1 MHGSLPLVTYVSVP
15 GAELYVERAGEGP
28 PLLFVSGS
36 GSALSDGLRP
46 ATLPLAKHFDV
57 AGWDHRGLGESTAE
71 DGPVTMA
78 DFAADALA
86 VADSLGWQAFS
97 VFGVSFGGM
106 VAQELAVTA
115 PSRVTRLVLGCT
127 SPGGAG
133 GSSYPLHERPSP
145 EEMARIVDT
154 RPEVAGSLL
163 ELFGVRPAPREP
175 GYERQLQA
183 RRGHD
188 VWDRLPLVT
197 APTLVQAG
205 RFDGIAPPENSA
217 RIASRVPGAVL
228 KEYDGGHAFYF
239 QDGRAWDDAVA
250 FLQEG

>member
-1 MHGSLPLVTYVSVP
+1 VTNVNVP
-15 GAELYVERAGEGP
+15 GASLYVERAGAGP
-28 PLLFVSGS
+28 PLLFVNGS
-36 GSALSDGLRP
+36 GSALADGLRP
-46 ATLPLAKHFDV
+46 ATLPVSRHFDV
-57 AGWDHRGLGESTAE
+57 ASWDHRGLGESSS
-71 DGPVTMA
+71 DDVPVTMA

-115 PSRVTRLVLGCT
+115 PSRVVRLVLGCT
-127 SPGGAG
+127 SAGGDG

-145 EEMARIVDT
+145 EVMAGIVDT

-163 ELFGVRPAPREP
+163 ELFGARPTPKEP

-183 RRGHD
+183 RRAHD
-188 VWDRLPLVT
+188 VWDRLPRVT

-205 RFDGIAPPENSA
+205 RFDGIAPPDNSR
-217 RIASRVPGAVL
+217 RIASRIPGARL
-228 KEYDGGHAFYF
+228 ETYDGGHAFYF
-239 QDGRAWDDAVA
+239 QDERAWADAVA
-250 FLQEG
+250 FLQEV

>member
-1 MHGSLPLVTYVSVP
+1 MTSVTVP
-15 GAELYVERAGEGP
+15 GATLHVERAGEGP

-46 ATLPLAKHFDV
+46 ATLPLALHFDV
-57 AGWDHRGLGESTAE
+57 AGWDHRGLGESTS
-71 DGPVTMA
+71 DGSPVTMA

-86 VADSLGWQAFS
+86 VADSLGWQEFR

-115 PSRVTRLVLGCT
+115 PSRVARLVLGCT

-145 EEMARIVDT
+145 EEMARLVDT
-154 RPEVAGSLL
+154 RPDVAGSLL
-163 ELFGVRPAPREP
+163 ELFGARPAPKEP

-183 RRGHD
+183 RRAHD
-188 VWDRLPLVT
+188 VWDRLPQVT

-205 RFDGIAPPENSA
+205 RFDGIAPPANSA
-217 RIASRVPGAVL
+217 RIASRIPGARL
-228 KEYDGGHAFYF
+228 EEYDGGHAFYF
-239 QDGRAWDDAVA
+239 QDERAWEDAVA